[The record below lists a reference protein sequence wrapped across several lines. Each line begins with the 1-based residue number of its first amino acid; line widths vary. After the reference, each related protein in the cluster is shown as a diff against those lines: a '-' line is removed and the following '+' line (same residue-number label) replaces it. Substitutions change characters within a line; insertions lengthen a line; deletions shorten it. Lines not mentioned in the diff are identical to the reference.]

1 MNELVLV
8 DAPFTEIGDDVTVD
22 YDGQVR
28 CHSFEDFRLKFTHYS
43 VGNRVTIM
51 SGASV
56 AMCHAGDGAVLRP
69 GSLSWKGS
77 NLEPGTV
84 YEGAPAAAVDDLE
97 RGVAGTGPT
106 LLQGKAKLPVVKKW
120 DQSEIRVRSE
130 WESEIKLE
138 HSLHLLTV

>member
-28 CHSFEDFRLKFTHYS
+28 CHSFEDFRLKFTGYKI
-43 VGNRVTIM
+43 GNGVTIM

-56 AMCHAGDGAVLRP
+56 AMCDAGDGAVLRP
-69 GSLSWKGS
+69 GSLTWKGS
-77 NLEPGTV
+77 NLVPGGT

-97 RGVAGTGPT
+97 RALPGPT
-106 LLQGKAKLPVVKKW
+106 LLKTRAAARNPK
-120 DQSEIRVRSE
+120 
-130 WESEIKLE
+130 
-138 HSLHLLTV
+138 